1 MHYHRLNL
9 QFQHPIVKM
18 GIKECLTEATG
29 ALSQVKPGLYKIF
42 YQGSVFSNDL
52 SPSPGLIKERE

>member
-1 MHYHRLNL
+1 MDIKTLRHVEMCHNDPLNL
-9 QFQHPIVKM
+9 YKS
-18 GIKECLTEATG
+18 GATA
-29 ALSQVKPGLYKIF
+29 ALSQVKPGLTKIF